1 MAGDPARTV
10 GDPLP
15 KQTGVGLAPD
25 PAMTRLLPRLLPAIG
40 VGLAVGLVLSLAA
53 TLASGG
59 FEERPPEIVLVAIP
73 AGTAERIARG
83 EATNPIP
90 GDLRLRPG
98 DTLVIRNDDVVG
110 HAFGGYAIAAGTA
123 FVLPVGA
130 ADGGRFVCSFH
141 PSGSLALEVEGP
153 VSPAGIA
160 VTSLLVGLPIGLLL
174 AGLALLI
181 GSLGGSSAE
190 VPGSTVGG
198 RGGAAATP
206 WCRPVAEEGR

>member
-1 MAGDPARTV
+1 MAGFLAQLEGEPLLGPTRSGLARTS
-10 GDPLP
+10 
-15 KQTGVGLAPD
+15 
-25 PAMTRLLPRLLPAIG
+25 AMKSLLPRLLPALG
-40 VGLAVGLVLSLAA
+40 VGLVVGLVLGVAA

-59 FEERPPEIVLVAIP
+59 FEERPPEIVFVAIP

-83 EATNPIP
+83 EATSPIP
-90 GDLRLRPG
+90 SDLRLRPG

-141 PSGSLALEVEGP
+141 PSGTLALEVDGP

-160 VTSLLVGLPIGLLL
+160 VASLLVGLPIGLLL
-174 AGLALLI
+174 GALSLLI
-181 GSLGGSSAE
+181 GSLGGSAVE
-190 VPGSTVGG
+190 AQAPTVAG
-198 RGGAAATP
+198 RVGVAPTAWQPT
-206 WCRPVAEEGR
+206 VAEEGR

>member
-1 MAGDPARTV
+1 MAGYLAWPV

-15 KQTGVGLAPD
+15 NPTGPALAAGS
-25 PAMTRLLPRLLPAIG
+25 AMKRLFPRFFPAIG

-73 AGTAERIARG
+73 VGTADRIARG
-83 EATNPIP
+83 EATSPIP

-110 HAFGGYAIAAGTA
+110 HAFGGYAIAAGAA

-141 PSGSLALEVEGP
+141 PSGTLALEVEGA
-153 VSPAGIA
+153 VSPGGIA

-174 AGLALLI
+174 GALSLLI
-181 GSLGGSSAE
+181 AGLGGSSEATA
-190 VPGSTVGG
+190 GLTVGG
-198 RGGAAATP
+198 RGGAAPTSGR
-206 WCRPVAEEGR
+206 RPIAEEV